1 MQRII
6 IHWTAGSHTA
16 SAVDREH
23 YHFLVEGDGT
33 EVLGQWPVAAN
44 AKIVGSN
51 YAAHTLG
58 TNTGSIG
65 VAVCAMAGAKERP
78 FSAGRFPITVTQ
90 LDALAAL
97 VGRLCAQYK
106 IPVTRT
112 TVLTHAEVQ
121 PTLGIRQRGK
131 WDIMWLP
138 GMVAAD
144 DPIRVGNRIREMVM
158 TSMTKPQW
166 RPDVEPVDVMP
177 ATHDW
182 LAALI
187 AAIAAFF
194 KGSRK

>member
-16 SAVDREH
+16 SALDREH

-33 EVLGQWPVAAN
+33 ELSGQWPVSAN

-78 FSAGRFPITVTQ
+78 FNAGRFPITVTQ
-90 LDALAAL
+90 MDAMAAL
-97 VGRLCAQYK
+97 VGRLCAKYK

-121 PTLGIRQRGK
+121 TTLGINQRGK

-138 GMVAAD
+138 GMAAAD
-144 DPIRVGNRIREMVM
+144 DPLKVGDRIREMVA
-158 TSMTKPQW
+158 TSMARPPW
-166 RPDVEPVDVMP
+166 RPDVEPIDTP
-177 ATHDW
+177 PSTPDW
-182 LAALI
+182 LSKLI
-187 AAIAAFF
+187 ARIIVFL
-194 KGSRK
+194 KG